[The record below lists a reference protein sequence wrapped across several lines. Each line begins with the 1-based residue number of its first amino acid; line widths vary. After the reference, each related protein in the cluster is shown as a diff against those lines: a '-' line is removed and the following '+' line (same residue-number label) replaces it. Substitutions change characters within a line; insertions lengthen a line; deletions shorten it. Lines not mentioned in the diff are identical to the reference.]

1 MTKITELLEK
11 EIYCD
16 GNNQRETLGGM
27 VEHLVSSNTLSQ
39 KELKD
44 KQDAL
49 LSIIYDQKRE
59 PELRALSIQLLAE
72 VQDEYQAEYE
82 FAEIERVDSDTRE
95 RISRA
100 AGSCGLGN

>member
-1 MTKITELLEK
+1 MAKIAELLEK

-16 GNNQRETLGGM
+16 GNNQRKTLGGM
-27 VEHLVSSNTLSQ
+27 VEHLVSSDTLSQ

-59 PELRALSIQLLAE
+59 PELRSLSIQLLAE
-72 VQDEYQAEYE
+72 VQDEYEAEYE

-95 RISRA
+95 QISRNTR
-100 AGSCGLGN
+100 SSGLGN